1 MVNFLTKNKT
11 IEEDIKMGETSLFNE
26 PLAVVKNYIKAGEN
40 KTTMP
45 FLKLMV
51 MGILAG
57 LYISCGASASSVAMH
72 NISNVGI
79 ARLIGG
85 CIFPVGFITIV
96 LIGGEL
102 FTGDC
107 LMVFGAIRGKYRVSS
122 MIRVL
127 TLVFV
132 FNLIGGILTAVLV
145 YFSGQFNFTDGLLG
159 AYTIKVALSKSSLP
173 FTTAFVSG
181 IMCNVFVCMAS
192 LMAGSAKTAAGKV
205 WASFFPIMAFVVSGF
220 EHCVANMYYIPAGI
234 LALNNEKYAEKAMSE
249 YGITSEQLKGLN
261 WGSFFTIN
269 EFPVTLGNVVGG
281 AFVIGVMV
289 YLVHRQGLEEVSV

>member
-1 MVNFLTKNKT
+1 
-11 IEEDIKMGETSLFNE
+11 MGEVSLFNA
-26 PLAVVKNYIKAGEN
+26 PVQLVKSYIKAGET
-40 KTTMP
+40 KVGLP
-45 FLKLMV
+45 FFRLLV

-57 LYISCGASASSVAMH
+57 IYIACGASASSVAMH

-79 ARLIGG
+79 ARLVGG

-107 LMVFGAIRGKYRVSS
+107 LMVFGAIRGKYRVSA

-127 TLVFV
+127 TLVFI
-132 FNLIGGILTAVLV
+132 FNLIGGIVVAVLI
-145 YFSGQFNFTDGLLG
+145 YFSGQINFTDGLLG
-159 AYTIKVALSKSSLP
+159 AYTIKVALSKVSVP

-181 IMCNVFVCMAS
+181 ILCNVFVCMAS
-192 LMAGSAKTAAGKV
+192 LMACSAKTAVGKV

-234 LALNNEKYAEKAMSE
+234 FASGNEKFVAKAISE
-249 YGITSEQLKGLN
+249 YGITAEQLSKLN
-261 WGSFFTIN
+261 WTNFFVAN

-281 AFVIGVMV
+281 AFVIGVLM
-289 YLVHRQGLEEVSV
+289 YMSHKEELEKQ